1 MSGWTKQ
8 AIQAYALEKLRKGQ
22 TPDPELTEQMMA
34 RLLPNGQGEMQ
45 YCIEVMTIAALRL
58 KHSPGQYILMQHL
71 QELLP
76 GEICQ
81 ARIARECEAGS
92 TQANLC
98 LLGGFV
104 YGLLAQYV
112 SNPPEWLEL
121 LREHLQRYI
130 DLVMELSA
138 GDRSRLAEHLR
149 SVFASQAEAQGQ

>member
-1 MSGWTKQ
+1 MSPPSTSFPPDKSGPGRAERLFYLSEMAQAQHRQLVDQVGYERLDEQ

-58 KHSPGQYILMQHL
+58 KHSPGQYTFNAASAKSCCREDCERFIVRAMYC
-71 QELLP
+71 P
-76 GEICQ
+76 AIIRQ
-81 ARIARECEAGS
+81 AISGS

-104 YGLLAQYV
+104 YGLLA
-112 SNPPEWLEL
+112 P
-121 LREHLQRYI
+121 
-130 DLVMELSA
+130 A
-138 GDRSRLAEHLR
+138 
-149 SVFASQAEAQGQ
+149 